1 MNKLHLVGGRRP
13 TLNNL
18 EGKMTSGEEGELKEF
33 LKASGAKVLY
43 FSEVKSYCDKIKAA
57 M

>member
-18 EGKMTSGEEGELKEF
+18 EGKMTSGEEDELKEF

>member
-1 MNKLHLVGGRRP
+1 MNKLHLVGGCRP
-13 TLNNL
+13 SLGNL
-18 EGKMTSGEEGELKEF
+18 EGKMTSAEEEELKEF
-33 LKASGAKVLY
+33 LKVSGQKVLY